1 MDPISKLFLKLSE
14 LQHDQLELEIM
25 KKENIEIV
33 KKYLTQNNM
42 NVSSKI
48 LLTSL
53 LFVSDNNIAMIEGE
67 KDLTQKLKDRS
78 AKVVKK
84 FIEKDICEDII
95 LEYTELFKLW
105 QEKDIKNNNE
115 ISKRIEEQVRNTM
128 NKAFWDKTYQDLE
141 NKETDSIIVILS
153 DLKEKVKSLCINED
167 KKLEIDKQFDIQII
181 DQIIK
186 NDQMF
191 EDDFKV
197 FFQPF
202 METVMS
208 LQAPANDGALLKAR
222 QEIVKQ
228 LESDWK
234 LAFVSS
240 LKVLNEA
247 VAEIYKSLI
256 SLSENKTDD

>member
-1 MDPISKLFLKLSE
+1 MDPISKLFLRLSE
-14 LQHDQLELEIM
+14 LHHTRLELEIM

-33 KKYLTQNNM
+33 KKYLIQNKISA
-42 NVSSKI
+42 SSKI

-53 LFVSDNNIAMIEGE
+53 LFVSDNNIAIIEGE
-67 KDLTQKLKDRS
+67 QELTQKLKDKS
-78 AKVVKK
+78 IEVVKK
-84 FIEKDICEDII
+84 ITEKKTCKDIII
-95 LEYTELFKLW
+95 EYTSLFELW
-105 QEKDIKNNNE
+105 QEKDIQNNNE
-115 ISKRIEEQVRNTM
+115 ISKRIEEQVRITM
-128 NKAFWDKTYQDLE
+128 NKAFWDKAYQDLE
-141 NKETDSIIVILS
+141 NKETASIIVIIS
-153 DLKEKVKSLCINED
+153 DLKEKVKSLCINEG

-186 NDQMF
+186 NDKMF
-191 EDDFKV
+191 EDDFKL

-208 LQAPANDGALLKAR
+208 LQAPSNDESLLEAR
-222 QEIVKQ
+222 EEIVKQ

-240 LKVLNEA
+240 LKVLNQA

-256 SLSENKTDD
+256 SLSKK